1 MTEGRKNISGK
12 KRRIAKRLTFK
23 VCKSTECSTGTIA
36 GVLDVITLG
45 GLVDLGVEL
54 LLGPGVTVLTRVAR
68 ITVDRVAPLVCRLDC
83 GARGGS
89 VLVLLGTTS
98 SILVVM
104 ELRTRISLPGI
115 IIISIEFDSNRAH
128 NHKHHHCTDWL
139 INN

>member
-1 MTEGRKNISGK
+1 M
-12 KRRIAKRLTFK
+12 
-23 VCKSTECSTGTIA
+23 CKSTECSTGTIA
-36 GVLDVITLG
+36 GVLDVVTLG

-68 ITVDRVAPLVCRLDC
+68 ITVDRVTPLVCRLDC

-98 SILVVM
+98 SILVVV
-104 ELRTRISLPGI
+104 ELGTRISLPGI
-115 IIISIEFDSNRAH
+115 TIISIEFDSNRAH